1 MGEFILN
8 GIHYSGSSV
17 IANPEDTPTETLT
30 SISVNG
36 VTYSL
41 PSGGSNVIEAGAK
54 VSISGNVEVTS

>member
-8 GIHYSGSSV
+8 GINYGGSLV

-30 SISVNG
+30 SISING

-41 PSGGSNVIEAGAK
+41 PSGSSYPTAG
-54 VSISGNVEVTS
+54 VTSSVSGEGV